1 MEKNNQELLM
11 KINLL
16 QQQAEQFQQQLQ
28 AIEQNILELT
38 TLNIDLDEIK
48 GAKGKEI
55 LSPIGRGIFVKSKLD
70 SENLNVD
77 IGEGIFAKR
86 NINETKEIV
95 KSQIKKLEGL
105 RENLDQGLLKIE
117 EESQK
122 IMIEVQKLEK

>member
-86 NINETKEIV
+86 NVDETKEIV
-95 KSQIKKLEGL
+95 KYQIKKLEGL
-105 RENLDQGLLKIE
+105 RENLDEGLLKIE
-117 EESQK
+117 DESQK
-122 IMIEVQKLEK
+122 IMVEVQKLEK

>member
-105 RENLDQGLLKIE
+105 RENLDQGLLKIVVLKII
-117 EESQK
+117 QK
-122 IMIEVQKLEK
+122 YQ